1 MMKIPEFKTIEGVK
15 SWIEEQEIQP
25 VSYFL
30 DFPEAI
36 IGITTDN
43 ALVYSMKKMV
53 ESLENEGMNNEDAI
67 EYLYYNTLRTLP
79 YMPEVRPVVLDDI
92 D

>member
-1 MMKIPEFKTIEGVK
+1 MKIPEFKTVEEVE
-15 SWIEEQEIQP
+15 SWIEEQELQP

-67 EYLYYNTLRTLP
+67 EYLDYNTLRTLP

>member
-1 MMKIPEFKTIEGVK
+1 MKTPEFKTVEEVK
-15 SWIEEQEIQP
+15 SWIEEQELAP

-43 ALVYSMKKMV
+43 SLVYSMQKMV
-53 ESLENEGMNNEDAI
+53 KSLTEEGLNFEDAI
-67 EYLYYNTLRTLP
+67 EHLYYNILRTIP
-79 YMPEVRPVVLDDI
+79 YMSGARPVIMDDT
-92 D
+92 

>member
-1 MMKIPEFKTIEGVK
+1 MKTPEFKTVEEVK
-15 SWIEEQEIQP
+15 SWIEEQELQP

-43 ALVYSMKKMV
+43 ALVYSMQKMV
-53 ESLENEGMNNEDAI
+53 ESLENEGTNYEDAI
-67 EYLYYNTLRTLP
+67 EHLCFTPLRTLP
-79 YMPEVRPVVLDDI
+79 YLSEVRPVIIDDT
-92 D
+92 

>member
-1 MMKIPEFKTIEGVK
+1 MKTPEFKTVEEVEA
-15 SWIEEQEIQP
+15 WIEEQELQP

-43 ALVYSMKKMV
+43 ALVYSMQKMV
-53 ESLENEGMNNEDAI
+53 ESLENEGTNYEDAI
-67 EYLYYNTLRTLP
+67 EHLCFNTLRTLP
-79 YMPEVRPVVLDDI
+79 YMSEVRPVIIDDT
-92 D
+92 

>member
-1 MMKIPEFKTIEGVK
+1 MKIPEFKTVEEVE
-15 SWIEEQEIQP
+15 SWIEEKELQP

-30 DFPEAI
+30 DFPDAI

-53 ESLENEGMNNEDAI
+53 EPLENEGMNNEDAI

>member
-1 MMKIPEFKTIEGVK
+1 MKIPKFKTVEEVE
-15 SWIEEQEIQP
+15 SWIEEQELQP

-53 ESLENEGMNNEDAI
+53 EPVQVIIYHGFLNRLEQNI
-67 EYLYYNTLRTLP
+67 TTLEILFIYILP
-79 YMPEVRPVVLDDI
+79 LTI
-92 D
+92 

>member
-1 MMKIPEFKTIEGVK
+1 MKIPEFKTIEEVK
-15 SWIEEQEIQP
+15 SWIEEQELQP

>member
-1 MMKIPEFKTIEGVK
+1 
-15 SWIEEQEIQP
+15 
-25 VSYFL
+25 
-30 DFPEAI
+30 
-36 IGITTDN
+36 
-43 ALVYSMKKMV
+43 MKKMV
-53 ESLENEGMNNEDAI
+53 EPLENEGMNNEDAI

>member
-1 MMKIPEFKTIEGVK
+1 MKIPEFKTVEEVE
-15 SWIEEQEIQP
+15 SWIEEQELQS

-92 D
+92 V

>member
-1 MMKIPEFKTIEGVK
+1 MKIPKFKTVEEVE
-15 SWIEEQEIQP
+15 SWIEEQELQP

>member
-1 MMKIPEFKTIEGVK
+1 MKRPEVKTIEEVK

-30 DFPEAI
+30 DFPDAI

-43 ALVYSMKKMV
+43 ALVYSLKKMV

>member
-1 MMKIPEFKTIEGVK
+1 MKIPEFKTIEEVK

-43 ALVYSMKKMV
+43 SLVYSMQKMV
-53 ESLENEGMNNEDAI
+53 DSLG
-67 EYLYYNTLRTLP
+67 
-79 YMPEVRPVVLDDI
+79 
-92 D
+92 

>member
-1 MMKIPEFKTIEGVK
+1 MKIPEFKTVEEVE
-15 SWIEEQEIQP
+15 SWIEEQELQP

-36 IGITTDN
+36 IRITSDN

-53 ESLENEGMNNEDAI
+53 ESLENEGLNNEDAI

-79 YMPEVRPVVLDDI
+79 YMSEVRPVVLDDI

>member
-1 MMKIPEFKTIEGVK
+1 MKIPEFKTVEEVE
-15 SWIEEQEIQP
+15 SWIEEKELQP

>member
-1 MMKIPEFKTIEGVK
+1 MKIPEFKTVEEVE
-15 SWIEEQEIQP
+15 SWIEEKELQP

-30 DFPEAI
+30 DFPDAI

-43 ALVYSMKKMV
+43 ALVYSLKKMV

>member
-1 MMKIPEFKTIEGVK
+1 MKIPEFKTIEEVK

>member
-1 MMKIPEFKTIEGVK
+1 MKIPEFKTVEEVE
-15 SWIEEQEIQP
+15 SWIEEQELHP

>member
-1 MMKIPEFKTIEGVK
+1 MKIPEFKTVEEVE
-15 SWIEEQEIQP
+15 SWIEEQELQP

-79 YMPEVRPVVLDDI
+79 YMPAVRPVVLDDI